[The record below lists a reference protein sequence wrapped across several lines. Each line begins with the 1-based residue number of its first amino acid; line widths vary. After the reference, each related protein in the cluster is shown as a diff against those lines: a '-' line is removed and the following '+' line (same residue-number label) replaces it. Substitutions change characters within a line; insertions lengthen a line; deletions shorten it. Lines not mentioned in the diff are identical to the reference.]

1 MVGYS
6 GSVNLNNFM
15 LSKML
20 TEARE
25 LPWQPN
31 FCKKAKIPLIQ
42 FYARNRE
49 IVLMNS
55 EVFGVS
61 EF

>member
-1 MVGYS
+1 MATKF
-6 GSVNLNNFM
+6 L
-15 LSKML
+15 
-20 TEARE
+20 
-25 LPWQPN
+25 Q
-31 FCKKAKIPLIQ
+31 KKTKIALIQ

-49 IVLMNS
+49 IFLMNS